1 MNWDPNAEAVS
12 LIVPM
17 IPDPLRMS
25 FMAEGGPS
33 G

>member
-1 MNWDPNAEAVS
+1 MSRASNAEAVS
-12 LIVPM
+12 LFAPL
-17 IPDPLRMS
+17 IPDSLRMS